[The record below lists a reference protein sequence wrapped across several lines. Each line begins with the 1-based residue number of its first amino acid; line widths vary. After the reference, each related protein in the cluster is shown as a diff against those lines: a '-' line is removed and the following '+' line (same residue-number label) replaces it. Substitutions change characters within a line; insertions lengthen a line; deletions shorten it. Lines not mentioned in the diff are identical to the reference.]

1 MARKVP
7 NPIAFVKRG
16 YDQIAATYHAQRN
29 RLDNR
34 DLLEEFVRLLT
45 PRRRVLDIGCGAGVP
60 VMQFLVEAACTVTG
74 IDISRAMLALART
87 NVPDA
92 QVLEMNM
99 TYLAFQAQS
108 FDGLTAF
115 YTIFHVPRA
124 YHRQVFAE
132 FARVLKPGGVMLIS
146 LGWSDWEGT
155 EEFHGTE
162 MYWSHYPAETSV
174 SLVAQAGFTPL
185 RSEPRYPGD
194 GIHCWVLAR
203 KTQI

>member
-1 MARKVP
+1 MTRKIF

-29 RLDNR
+29 PLDNR

-45 PRRRVLDIGCGAGVP
+45 PRGRVLDIGCGAGVP
-60 VMQFLVEAACTVTG
+60 VTKFLVESACTVTG
-74 IDISRAMLALART
+74 IDLSREMLALARK
-87 NVPDA
+87 NVPQA
-92 QVLEMNM
+92 WVLEMSM
-99 TYLAFQAQS
+99 VHLAFQTQS

-124 YHRQVFAE
+124 YHPHVFAE

-162 MYWSHYPAETSV
+162 MYWSHYPAETSL
-174 SLVAQAGFTPL
+174 SLLTQAGFTLL
-185 RSEPRYPGD
+185 RSELRYPGD
-194 GIHCWVLAR
+194 GTHCWVLAR
-203 KTQI
+203 K

>member
-1 MARKVP
+1 MTHKIP

-29 RLDNR
+29 LLDNR
-34 DLLEEFVRLLT
+34 DLLEEFARLLA
-45 PRRRVLDIGCGAGVP
+45 PRGRVLDIGCGAGVP
-60 VMQFLVEAACTVTG
+60 VMKFLVESGCTVTG
-74 IDISRAMLALART
+74 IDIAWEMLALT
-87 NVPDA
+87 KKHVPGV
-92 QVLEMNM
+92 QLFEMNM
-99 TYLAFQAQS
+99 IHLAFRAQS

-124 YHRQVFAE
+124 YPRQVFAM
-132 FARVLKPGGVMLIS
+132 FSRVLKPGGVMLIS

-162 MYWSHYPAETSV
+162 MYWSHYPAETSL
-174 SLVAQAGFTPL
+174 SLVAQVGFTLL

-194 GIHCWVLAR
+194 GTHC
-203 KTQI
+203 